1 MIKGN
6 SSDLFVCG
14 LCTLPNP
21 SPNSPPDCCLASRSE
36 PRAPTPMTPI
46 TATLFLCCTFLFRP
60 AYVPNSAGLTN
71 DAPRLKFLQKAM
83 TRRKAQRY
91 STMRNEDDATESG
104 ALVGNTAYAADERSE
119 DQGAIGLGQDE
130 MGSHPA
136 LDAVADKLIDLSVAW
151 TPSPCAR
158 LRKDDTMI
166 GGVPMTHLSPLARG
180 YPRPKSG
187 TPQS

>member
-1 MIKGN
+1 M
-6 SSDLFVCG
+6 
-14 LCTLPNP
+14 
-21 SPNSPPDCCLASRSE
+21 A
-36 PRAPTPMTPI
+36 PI
-46 TATLFLCCTFLFRP
+46 TAIFFLFCTFLFRP
-60 AYVPNSAGLTN
+60 AYVPNRAGLTN

-158 LRKDDTMI
+158 MRKDDTMI
-166 GGVPMTHLSPLARG
+166 GGVQMTHLSPLARG
-180 YPRPKSG
+180 HPRPKSG